1 MIKFYQKKANTPIEE
16 LAKAQKG
23 CWINIYPPYNNE
35 ELRGLS
41 ESLDIPLDF
50 FIDSLDIDERSRFEQ
65 EDGVQLIM
73 WNIPIRNE
81 SEQAN
86 QAHYIT
92 VPVGIME
99 VDDYILTISGF
110 KNPVIDHFLEKNHKT
125 FDTSIHNHFVLLLFD
140 RTNHFFLQYLKS
152 LNRRRN
158 EYERELYNS
167 SRNRELS
174 HLLDIQKS
182 LVYFLTTLRDNEL
195 LLMRL
200 KRSDFLKVRQNE
212 EMDDFFED
220 IIIDTS
226 QAQDMAQIY
235 SDILNGTMDALA
247 SIISNNLNTVM
258 KRLTSITLI
267 LMVPTLVASFYGMN
281 VPVWGQ
287 DKPFAFPLIIIFS
300 ILMSFALT
308 WFFRRM
314 KLF

>member
-1 MIKFYQKKANTPIEE
+1 MIKFYLKKANSLIQEIPE
-16 LAKAQKG
+16 AQKG

-35 ELRGLS
+35 ELRQLS

-50 FIDSLDIDERSRFEQ
+50 FIDSLDMDERSRYEQ

-81 SEQAN
+81 TEAAN

-110 KNPVIDHFLEKNHKT
+110 KNPVIDYFLENKVKN
-125 FDTSIHNHFVLLLFD
+125 FDISIHNHFVLLLFD
-140 RTNHFFLQYLKS
+140 RTNHYFLQYLKS
-152 LNRRRN
+152 LNRQRN
-158 EYERELYNS
+158 VYEKELYNS

-174 HLLDIQKS
+174 NLLDIQKS
-182 LVYFLTTLRDNEL
+182 LVYFMTTLRDNEL
-195 LLMRL
+195 LLMRI
-200 KRSDFLKVRQNE
+200 KRIDFLKVRQDE
-212 EMDDFFED
+212 ELDDFLED

-267 LMVPTLVASFYGMN
+267 LMVPTLIASFYGMN

-287 DKPFAFPLIIIFS
+287 ENPISFPLIIIMS
-300 ILMSFALT
+300 ILMSFVLT
-308 WFFRRM
+308 WFFRRQR
-314 KLF
+314 LF